1 MENRSE
7 EIRRLQGCINDLV
20 SLLTLPALWSGRD
33 PPQVVSTLLDVLLR
47 MLRLDFAYARVNVLA
62 GGSPVEAIRVA
73 PGQKMTLQPHEVGRA
88 LEPWLTLNTPTSARL
103 APNPIGDG
111 QVSIAHFWMGLE
123 KEAGVVVAGSKRAGF
138 PTDIE
143 TLLLKTAVNQAVIEL
158 QRAQVLAE
166 RQRAEEI
173 DRLKNQLHAENIYL
187 RQELDTEQQ
196 WGEIVGQSQA
206 MKKALKLVEQVAPT
220 SACVLIQGE
229 TGTGKELIARAIHR
243 LSDRKEQAFVKLNC
257 AAIPTG
263 LLESELFGHEKGAF
277 TGAIAQRIGRFEL
290 ANRGTIFLDEV
301 GEIPLE
307 LQVKLLRVLQE
318 QEFERLGSSRTIRVD
333 VRLVAASNRDLA
345 QMVAQRE
352 FRSDLYYR
360 LKVFPI
366 MVPPLRERVEDI
378 PLLVRYFTDRYA
390 RQFNKP
396 ITSIASETMTA
407 LCLYPWPG
415 NVRELEN
422 FIKRSVILSPGATLE
437 APLGELQPLNNKAV
451 EVITLEGVEREHI
464 LRALNECNWVI
475 AGASGAAAKLGMK
488 RTSLQYKMQKLGIS
502 VRDNAGLNVLNF
514 QKC

>member
-20 SLLTLPALWSGRD
+20 SLLALPALWSGRE

-47 MLRLDFAYARVNVLA
+47 MLRLDFAYARVNVPA

-73 PGQKMTLQPHEVGRA
+73 PGQKMTRQPHEVRRA
-88 LEPWLTLNTPTSARL
+88 LEPWLTLDTPTSARL
-103 APNPIGDG
+103 MPNPVGDG
-111 QVSIAHFWMGLE
+111 EVSMAHFWMGLE
-123 KEAGVVVAGSKRAGF
+123 KEIGVVVAGSQRAGF

-143 TLLLKTAVNQAVIEL
+143 TLLLKVAVNQAVIEL
-158 QRAQVLAE
+158 QAAQVRAE

-187 RQELDTEQQ
+187 RQELDTEQH
-196 WGEIVGQSQA
+196 WDEIVGQSKVL
-206 MKKALKLVEQVAPT
+206 KKVLTLVEQVAPT
-220 SACVLIQGE
+220 NACVLIEGE
-229 TGTGKELIARAIHR
+229 TGTGKELIAQAIHR

-290 ANRGTIFLDEV
+290 ADRGTIFLDEV

-307 LQVKLLRVLQE
+307 PQVKLLRVLQE
-318 QEFERLGSSRTIRVD
+318 QEFERLGSTRTIRVD

-352 FRSDLYYR
+352 FRNDLYYR

-378 PLLVRYFTDRYA
+378 PLLVRYFTERYT

-396 ITSIASETMTA
+396 ITRITSETMTA

-415 NVRELEN
+415 NVREIEN
-422 FIKRSVILSPGATLE
+422 FIERSVILSQGATLE
-437 APLGELQPLNNKAV
+437 APLGELRHLNSKAV

-488 RTSLQYKMQKLGIS
+488 RTSLQYKMQKLGIT
-502 VRDNAGLNVLNF
+502 RPR
-514 QKC
+514 